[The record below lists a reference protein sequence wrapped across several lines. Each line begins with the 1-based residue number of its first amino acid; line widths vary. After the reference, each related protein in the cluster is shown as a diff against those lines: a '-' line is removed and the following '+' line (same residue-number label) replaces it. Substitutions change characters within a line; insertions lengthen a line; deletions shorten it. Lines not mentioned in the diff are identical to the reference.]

1 MRTLIHLALACLVM
15 CGSAA
20 PAKAE
25 IYRWTDQTG
34 VVHFG
39 ERPPMN
45 GGAERIEVKNLDVD
59 PQAIKALQ
67 EIQRENESARKARL
81 QKRTEIRQRV
91 ELEKRKAE
99 QCANAKAH
107 RERLVNATRLFKVAA
122 DGSRERLGEEAR
134 DEDLKR
140 IDTAISELCA

>member
-1 MRTLIHLALACLVM
+1 MRALLHVALGCLVI
-15 CGSAA
+15 CSSAA

-39 ERPPMN
+39 ERPPM
-45 GGAERIEVKNLDVD
+45 GSGAELVEIKNLHAD

-67 EIQRENESARKARL
+67 EIQRENESAHEARL
-81 QKRTEIRQRV
+81 QKRAEMRERA
-91 ELEKRKAE
+91 ELKKRKVQ
-99 QCANAKAH
+99 QCADAKAH
-107 RERLVNATRLFKVAA
+107 RESLVSATRLFKIAA
-122 DGSRERLGEEAR
+122 DGTRERLGEEAR

-140 IDTAISELCA
+140 IDTSISELCA

>member
-1 MRTLIHLALACLVM
+1 MI

-39 ERPPMN
+39 ERPPMG
-45 GGAERIEVKNLDVD
+45 GGAEQVEVKNLNVD
-59 PQAIKALQ
+59 PRAIKALQ
-67 EIQRENESARKARL
+67 EMQRENESAREARL
-81 QKRTEIRQRV
+81 HKRAEMRERA
-91 ELEKRKAE
+91 EREKREAQ

-107 RERLVNATRLFKVAA
+107 RERLVNSTRLFKVAA
-122 DGSRERLGEEAR
+122 DGTRERLGEEAR

-140 IDTAISELCA
+140 IDAAISELCA

>member
-1 MRTLIHLALACLVM
+1 MI

-25 IYRWTDQTG
+25 SYRWTDQTG

-39 ERPPMN
+39 ERPPMG
-45 GGAERIEVKNLDVD
+45 GGAEQVEVKNLNVD
-59 PQAIKALQ
+59 PRAIKALQ
-67 EIQRENESARKARL
+67 EMQRENESAREARL
-81 QKRTEIRQRV
+81 HKWAEMRERAER
-91 ELEKRKAE
+91 EKREAQ

-107 RERLVNATRLFKVAA
+107 RERLVNSTRLFKVAA
-122 DGSRERLGEEAR
+122 DGTRERLGEEAR

-140 IDTAISELCA
+140 IDAAISELCA